1 MKKLI
6 VWAVLSAAVAVL
18 PSCGDDEGEGC
29 STPVISE
36 VNYSPKN
43 PSKSEEVTVTARIR
57 NEHCP
62 FQACV
67 TYQVDSITG
76 TWGNTTESYR
86 STDPVYSTV
95 AGETYDFMA
104 KIPATKLTGRK
115 VRFMIE
121 VTTQHRLYVSS
132 DFEEYVVP
140 GPIEPDPDQPGRF
153 RRERRFGKIA
163 GSRRSCAVRG
173 GRLMRTYYF
182 VRT

>member
-67 TYQVDSITG
+67 TYQVDSRYVG
-76 TWGNTTESYR
+76 QYDGELSLDR
-86 STDPVYSTV
+86 S
-95 AGETYDFMA
+95 
-104 KIPATKLTGRK
+104 
-115 VRFMIE
+115 
-121 VTTQHRLYVSS
+121 RLF
-132 DFEEYVVP
+132 D
-140 GPIEPDPDQPGRF
+140 
-153 RRERRFGKIA
+153 
-163 GSRRSCAVRG
+163 RG
-173 GRLMRTYYF
+173 GRDLRLHGPP
-182 VRT
+182 RS

>member
-1 MKKLI
+1 MFD
-6 VWAVLSAAVAVL
+6 ARDF
-18 PSCGDDEGEGC
+18 GGELLA
-29 STPVISE
+29 E
-36 VNYSPKN
+36 
-43 PSKSEEVTVTARIR
+43 KSVEERTVTARIR

-140 GPIEPDPDQPGRF
+140 GPIEPDPDQPGDSG
-153 RRERRFGKIA
+153 ESD
-163 GSRRSCAVRG
+163 GSEK
-173 GRLMRTYYF
+173 
-182 VRT
+182 

>member
-67 TYQVDSITG
+67 TYQ
-76 TWGNTTESYR
+76 
-86 STDPVYSTV
+86 
-95 AGETYDFMA
+95 
-104 KIPATKLTGRK
+104 
-115 VRFMIE
+115 E

-140 GPIEPDPDQPGRF
+140 GPIEPDPDQPGDSG
-153 RRERRFGKIA
+153 ESD
-163 GSRRSCAVRG
+163 GSEK
-173 GRLMRTYYF
+173 
-182 VRT
+182 

>member
-6 VWAVLSAAVAVL
+6 VWTVLSAAVAVL

-95 AGETYDFMA
+95 AGETYEFMA

-140 GPIEPDPDQPGRF
+140 RSDRTRSRPAGRF

-163 GSRRSCAVRG
+163 GCRRSCAVRG
-173 GRLMRTYYF
+173 GRLMRIYYF

>member
-1 MKKLI
+1 MKKMI
-6 VWAVLSAAVAVL
+6 VWTVLSAAVAVL

-43 PSKSEEVTVTARIR
+43 PSKSEEVTVTARIC

-67 TYQVDSITG
+67 TYQVAQLDKEWSNEEDSY
-76 TWGNTTESYR
+76 ES
-86 STDPVYSTV
+86 TAVVHSTV

-140 GPIEPDPDQPGRF
+140 GPIEPDPDQPGDSG
-153 RRERRFGKIA
+153 ESD
-163 GSRRSCAVRG
+163 GSEK
-173 GRLMRTYYF
+173 
-182 VRT
+182 

>member
-6 VWAVLSAAVAVL
+6 VWTVLSAAVAVL

-62 FQACV
+62 VQACV
-67 TYQVDSITG
+67 TYQVAQLDKEWSNEEDSY
-76 TWGNTTESYR
+76 ES
-86 STDPVYSTV
+86 TAVVHSTV

-140 GPIEPDPDQPGRF
+140 GPIEPDPDQPGDSG
-153 RRERRFGKIA
+153 ESD
-163 GSRRSCAVRG
+163 GSEK
-173 GRLMRTYYF
+173 
-182 VRT
+182 

>member
-67 TYQVDSITG
+67 TYQVDLITG

-132 DFEEYVVP
+132 DFEEYVVS
-140 GPIEPDPDQPGRF
+140 GPIEPDPDQPGDSG
-153 RRERRFGKIA
+153 ESD
-163 GSRRSCAVRG
+163 GSEK
-173 GRLMRTYYF
+173 
-182 VRT
+182 

>member
-29 STPVISE
+29 S
-36 VNYSPKN
+36 KN
-43 PSKSEEVTVTARIR
+43 PSESEEVTLTARIR

-115 VRFMIE
+115 GRFMIE

-140 GPIEPDPDQPGRF
+140 GPIEPDPDQPGDSG
-153 RRERRFGKIA
+153 ESD
-163 GSRRSCAVRG
+163 GSEK
-173 GRLMRTYYF
+173 
-182 VRT
+182 

>member
-6 VWAVLSAAVAVL
+6 VWAVLAAAVGVL
-18 PSCGDDEGEGC
+18 PSCVDVEVEGC

-140 GPIEPDPDQPGRF
+140 GPIEPDPDQPGDSG
-153 RRERRFGKIA
+153 ESD
-163 GSRRSCAVRG
+163 GSDK
-173 GRLMRTYYF
+173 
-182 VRT
+182 

>member
-67 TYQVDSITG
+67 TYQVDLITG
-76 TWGNTTESYR
+76 TWGNTTESYH

-140 GPIEPDPDQPGRF
+140 GPIEPDPDQPGDSG
-153 RRERRFGKIA
+153 ESD
-163 GSRRSCAVRG
+163 GSEK
-173 GRLMRTYYF
+173 
-182 VRT
+182 

>member
-1 MKKLI
+1 MFD
-6 VWAVLSAAVAVL
+6 ARDF
-18 PSCGDDEGEGC
+18 GGELLA
-29 STPVISE
+29 E
-36 VNYSPKN
+36 
-43 PSKSEEVTVTARIR
+43 KSVEEVTVTARIR

-140 GPIEPDPDQPGRF
+140 GPIEPDPDQPGDSG
-153 RRERRFGKIA
+153 ESD
-163 GSRRSCAVRG
+163 GSEK
-173 GRLMRTYYF
+173 
-182 VRT
+182 

>member
-1 MKKLI
+1 MFDARDFGGELLAEKS
-6 VWAVLSAAVAVL
+6 VEERRGDRDGQDTQRTLSVPGLCDL
-18 PSCGDDEGEGC
+18 PGGFDYG
-29 STPVISE
+29 
-36 VNYSPKN
+36 Y
-43 PSKSEEVTVTARIR
+43 
-57 NEHCP
+57 
-62 FQACV
+62 
-67 TYQVDSITG
+67 

-140 GPIEPDPDQPGRF
+140 GPIEPDPDQPGDSG
-153 RRERRFGKIA
+153 ESD
-163 GSRRSCAVRG
+163 GSEK
-173 GRLMRTYYF
+173 
-182 VRT
+182 

>member
-1 MKKLI
+1 MFDARDFGGELLAEKS
-6 VWAVLSAAVAVL
+6 VEERRGDRDGQDTQRTLSVPGLCDL
-18 PSCGDDEGEGC
+18 P
-29 STPVISE
+29 
-36 VNYSPKN
+36 
-43 PSKSEEVTVTARIR
+43 
-57 NEHCP
+57 
-62 FQACV
+62 
-67 TYQVDSITG
+67 VDSITG

-140 GPIEPDPDQPGRF
+140 GPIEPDPDQPGDSG
-153 RRERRFGKIA
+153 ESD
-163 GSRRSCAVRG
+163 GSEK
-173 GRLMRTYYF
+173 
-182 VRT
+182 

>member
-1 MKKLI
+1 MFDARDFGGELLAEKS
-6 VWAVLSAAVAVL
+6 VEERRGDRDGQDTQRTLSVPGLCDL
-18 PSCGDDEGEGC
+18 PGGFD
-29 STPVISE
+29 
-36 VNYSPKN
+36 
-43 PSKSEEVTVTARIR
+43 
-57 NEHCP
+57 
-62 FQACV
+62 
-67 TYQVDSITG
+67 TG

-140 GPIEPDPDQPGRF
+140 GPIEPDPDQPGDSG
-153 RRERRFGKIA
+153 ESD
-163 GSRRSCAVRG
+163 GSEK
-173 GRLMRTYYF
+173 
-182 VRT
+182 

>member
-1 MKKLI
+1 M
-6 VWAVLSAAVAVL
+6 
-18 PSCGDDEGEGC
+18 
-29 STPVISE
+29 
-36 VNYSPKN
+36 
-43 PSKSEEVTVTARIR
+43 TARIR

-67 TYQVDSITG
+67 TYQVDLITG

-140 GPIEPDPDQPGRF
+140 GPIEPDPDQPGDSG
-153 RRERRFGKIA
+153 ESD
-163 GSRRSCAVRG
+163 GSEK
-173 GRLMRTYYF
+173 
-182 VRT
+182 

>member
-86 STDPVYSTV
+86 STDPRLFDRGGRDLRLHGQDSR
-95 AGETYDFMA
+95 
-104 KIPATKLTGRK
+104 TKLTGRK

-140 GPIEPDPDQPGRF
+140 GPIEPDPDQPGDSG
-153 RRERRFGKIA
+153 ESD
-163 GSRRSCAVRG
+163 GSEK
-173 GRLMRTYYF
+173 
-182 VRT
+182 

>member
-67 TYQVDSITG
+67 TYQVDLITG

-121 VTTQHRLYVSS
+121 VTTQHCLYVSS

-140 GPIEPDPDQPGRF
+140 GPIEPDPDQPGDSG
-153 RRERRFGKIA
+153 ESD
-163 GSRRSCAVRG
+163 GSEK
-173 GRLMRTYYF
+173 
-182 VRT
+182 

>member
-67 TYQVDSITG
+67 TYQVDLITG

-104 KIPATKLTGRK
+104 KIASMSLLISRSTSCPVRSSPIPTSRAIPARATVRK
-115 VRFMIE
+115 NSGE
-121 VTTQHRLYVSS
+121 
-132 DFEEYVVP
+132 
-140 GPIEPDPDQPGRF
+140 
-153 RRERRFGKIA
+153 
-163 GSRRSCAVRG
+163 
-173 GRLMRTYYF
+173 
-182 VRT
+182 

>member
-43 PSKSEEVTVTARIR
+43 PSKSEEVTVTAKIR

-67 TYQVDSITG
+67 TYQVAQLDKEWS
-76 TWGNTTESYR
+76 NEEESYE
-86 STDPVYSTV
+86 STAVVHSTA
-95 AGETYDFMA
+95 AGETYDFTA
-104 KIPATKLTGRK
+104 KIPATGYTGRK
-115 VRFMIE
+115 VRFVIE
-121 VTTQHRLYVSS
+121 VMTQHYTYITS
-132 DFEEYVVP
+132 DPVEYIVP
-140 GPIEPDPDQPGRF
+140 GPIEPDPDQPGDSG
-153 RRERRFGKIA
+153 EG
-163 GSRRSCAVRG
+163 GSEK
-173 GRLMRTYYF
+173 
-182 VRT
+182 

>member
-29 STPVISE
+29 STHVISE

-140 GPIEPDPDQPGRF
+140 GPIEPDPDQPGDSG
-153 RRERRFGKIA
+153 ESD
-163 GSRRSCAVRG
+163 GSEK
-173 GRLMRTYYF
+173 
-182 VRT
+182 

>member
-67 TYQVDSITG
+67 TYQVDLITG

-104 KIPATKLTGRK
+104 KIPATK
-115 VRFMIE
+115 
-121 VTTQHRLYVSS
+121 HRRYVSS

-140 GPIEPDPDQPGRF
+140 GPIEPDPDQPGDSG
-153 RRERRFGKIA
+153 ESD
-163 GSRRSCAVRG
+163 GSEK
-173 GRLMRTYYF
+173 
-182 VRT
+182 

>member
-57 NEHCP
+57 NEHSP

-95 AGETYDFMA
+95 AGEIYDFMA

-140 GPIEPDPDQPGRF
+140 GPIEPDPDQPGDSG
-153 RRERRFGKIA
+153 ESD
-163 GSRRSCAVRG
+163 GSEK
-173 GRLMRTYYF
+173 
-182 VRT
+182 

>member
-43 PSKSEEVTVTARIR
+43 PSKSEEATVTARIR

-140 GPIEPDPDQPGRF
+140 GPIEPDPDQPGDSG
-153 RRERRFGKIA
+153 ESD
-163 GSRRSCAVRG
+163 GSEK
-173 GRLMRTYYF
+173 
-182 VRT
+182 

>member
-1 MKKLI
+1 MFD
-6 VWAVLSAAVAVL
+6 ARDF
-18 PSCGDDEGEGC
+18 GGELLA
-29 STPVISE
+29 E
-36 VNYSPKN
+36 
-43 PSKSEEVTVTARIR
+43 KSVEEREVTVTARIR

-140 GPIEPDPDQPGRF
+140 GPIEPDPDQPGDSG
-153 RRERRFGKIA
+153 ESD
-163 GSRRSCAVRG
+163 GSEK
-173 GRLMRTYYF
+173 
-182 VRT
+182 

>member
-67 TYQVDSITG
+67 TYQVAQFGKEWSNEEDSY
-76 TWGNTTESYR
+76 ES
-86 STDPVYSTV
+86 TAVVHSTV

-140 GPIEPDPDQPGRF
+140 GPIEPDPDQPGDSG
-153 RRERRFGKIA
+153 ESD
-163 GSRRSCAVRG
+163 GSEK
-173 GRLMRTYYF
+173 
-182 VRT
+182 

>member
-1 MKKLI
+1 MFD
-6 VWAVLSAAVAVL
+6 AR
-18 PSCGDDEGEGC
+18 DFRGELLAEK
-29 STPVISE
+29 SVE
-36 VNYSPKN
+36 
-43 PSKSEEVTVTARIR
+43 SEEVTVTARIR

-140 GPIEPDPDQPGRF
+140 GPIEPDPDQPGDSG
-153 RRERRFGKIA
+153 ESD
-163 GSRRSCAVRG
+163 GSEK
-173 GRLMRTYYF
+173 
-182 VRT
+182 

>member
-1 MKKLI
+1 MFD
-6 VWAVLSAAVAVL
+6 A
-18 PSCGDDEGEGC
+18 
-29 STPVISE
+29 VISE

-132 DFEEYVVP
+132 DFEEYGRARADRARSRP
-140 GPIEPDPDQPGRF
+140 AGRF

>member
-104 KIPATKLTGRK
+104 KIPATKLTG
-115 VRFMIE
+115 
-121 VTTQHRLYVSS
+121 QHRLYVSS

-140 GPIEPDPDQPGRF
+140 GPIEPDPDQPGDSG
-153 RRERRFGKIA
+153 ESD
-163 GSRRSCAVRG
+163 GSEK
-173 GRLMRTYYF
+173 
-182 VRT
+182 

>member
-95 AGETYDFMA
+95 AGETYDFMT

-140 GPIEPDPDQPGRF
+140 GPIEPDPDQPGDSG
-153 RRERRFGKIA
+153 ESD
-163 GSRRSCAVRG
+163 GSEK
-173 GRLMRTYYF
+173 
-182 VRT
+182 

>member
-6 VWAVLSAAVAVL
+6 VWTVLSAAVAVL

-67 TYQVDSITG
+67 TYQVAQLDKEWSNEEDSY
-76 TWGNTTESYR
+76 ES
-86 STDPVYSTV
+86 TAVVHSTV

-140 GPIEPDPDQPGRF
+140 GPIEPDPDQPGDSG
-153 RRERRFGKIA
+153 ESD
-163 GSRRSCAVRG
+163 GSEK
-173 GRLMRTYYF
+173 
-182 VRT
+182 

>member
-67 TYQVDSITG
+67 TYQVAQLDKEWSNEEDSY
-76 TWGNTTESYR
+76 ES
-86 STDPVYSTV
+86 TAVVHSTV

-140 GPIEPDPDQPGRF
+140 GPIEPDPDQPGDSG
-153 RRERRFGKIA
+153 ESD
-163 GSRRSCAVRG
+163 GSEK
-173 GRLMRTYYF
+173 
-182 VRT
+182 

>member
-1 MKKLI
+1 MFD
-6 VWAVLSAAVAVL
+6 ARDF
-18 PSCGDDEGEGC
+18 GGELLA
-29 STPVISE
+29 E
-36 VNYSPKN
+36 
-43 PSKSEEVTVTARIR
+43 KSVEERRGAVTARIR

-140 GPIEPDPDQPGRF
+140 GPIEPDPDQPGDSG
-153 RRERRFGKIA
+153 ESD
-163 GSRRSCAVRG
+163 GSEK
-173 GRLMRTYYF
+173 
-182 VRT
+182 